1 MNKLKLPLWS
11 DIIYL
16 CLTVLAPIVFLLIEA
31 YRVPSDGFRV
41 TFTVCTTA
49 LLAYVFIRKFILTKY
64 IEKLVNQCAIIE
76 LNYQTGV
83 GDPEKNK
90 TLWVKNK
97 IVEYAFSIA
106 YIILLGTLLLLIIWG
121 VQTLG
126 MKLKG
131 TMLFIFLL
139 YIVAF
144 SFRIIMYVSTFIKK
158 KDTNEEPS
166 KEGK

>member
-11 DIIYL
+11 DIVYL

-31 YRVPSDGFRV
+31 YRVPSDGFKV
-41 TFTVCTTA
+41 TFTVCIIA
-49 LLAYVFIRKFILTKY
+49 LLTYVFIRKFILTKY
-64 IEKLVNQCAIIE
+64 IEKLTNQCATIE

-144 SFRIIMYVSTFIKK
+144 SFRIMMYVSIFIKK

-166 KEGK
+166 EEGK

>member
-1 MNKLKLPLWS
+1 M
-11 DIIYL
+11 
-16 CLTVLAPIVFLLIEA
+16 
-31 YRVPSDGFRV
+31 
-41 TFTVCTTA
+41 
-49 LLAYVFIRKFILTKY
+49 IRKFILTKY
-64 IEKLVNQCAIIE
+64 IEKLSNQCATIE

-97 IVEYAFSIA
+97 IIEYAFSIA
-106 YIILLGTLLLLIIWG
+106 YIILLGSLLLLIILG

-144 SFRIIMYVSTFIKK
+144 SFRIIMYISTFIKK

-166 KEGK
+166 EEGK

>member
-11 DIIYL
+11 DIVYL

-49 LLAYVFIRKFILTKY
+49 LLAYILIRKFILTKY
-64 IEKLVNQCAIIE
+64 IEKLSNQCATIE

-97 IVEYAFSIA
+97 IVEYTFNIS
-106 YIILLGTLLLLIIWG
+106 YIILLGSLLLLIIWG

-131 TMLFIFLL
+131 TMLFVFLL

-144 SFRIIMYVSTFIKK
+144 SFRIIMYISTFIKK

-166 KEGK
+166 EEGK

>member
-11 DIIYL
+11 DIVYL

-41 TFTVCTTA
+41 TFTVCTAA
-49 LLAYVFIRKFILTKY
+49 LLAYILIRKFILTKY
-64 IEKLVNQCAIIE
+64 IEKLSDQCATIE

-97 IVEYAFSIA
+97 IVEYTFNIS
-106 YIILLGTLLLLIIWG
+106 YIILLGSLLLLIIWG

-131 TMLFIFLL
+131 TMLFVFLL

-144 SFRIIMYVSTFIKK
+144 SFRIIMYISTFIKK

-166 KEGK
+166 EEGK